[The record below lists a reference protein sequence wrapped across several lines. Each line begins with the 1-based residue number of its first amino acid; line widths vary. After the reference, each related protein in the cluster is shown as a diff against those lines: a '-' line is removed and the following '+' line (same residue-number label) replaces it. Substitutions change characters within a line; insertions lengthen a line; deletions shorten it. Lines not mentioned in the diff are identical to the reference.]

1 AKMFEAA
8 AAKGDAQGQ
17 FNLASMYAKG
27 RGVQKSDSAA
37 NDLYIK
43 AARQGYADAIKEA
56 RHRNLK
62 F

>member
-1 AKMFEAA
+1 
-8 AAKGDAQGQ
+8 
-17 FNLASMYAKG
+17 MYAKG

-43 AARQGYADAIKEA
+43 SAKQGYADAIKEA